1 MSTAPAANVSTLPPK
16 RDDLDVLLTLAS
28 KGQLP
33 LFHQEWVRDSF
44 DGLPRRMSLSRASQ
58 VVQDGLK
65 RLERHGSFDRKQ
77 TALSAF
83 TADERRDFI
92 QSFFKMVEC
101 KTLDT
106 LKELH

>member
-1 MSTAPAANVSTLPPK
+1 MSTGPAHNSPAVPLK
-16 RDDLDVLLTLAS
+16 HDELDVLLTLAS

-33 LFHQEWVRDSF
+33 LFHQEWVRASF

-83 TADERRDFI
+83 TNEERRDFI

-101 KTLDT
+101 KTLDG